1 MTKKILGISAIFFLI
16 VSLAQAQRKP
26 APRKATMPTKTATG
40 LLYFVDSGQG
50 TQTCLLKTLEGIL
63 EISVTKKT
71 RVVNFPADNSAWN
84 LGAEWR
90 VTYYESK
97 DYSGF
102 EVDTVTFT
110 GKIVS
115 AIADAQ
121 VVARD
126 YNSALSGDDKD
137 YKTAYSKLS
146 EAVRRNLSFGDFTK
160 MYKDVEGITNAVRVC
175 SYSDE
180 KVVMLLTFY
189 GVSSDDRFQQ
199 IEMVQNGDKYA
210 INRLF
215 DLQKNEE
222 ETTCQ

>member
-1 MTKKILGISAIFFLI
+1 MTKKILLISAMLFLI
-16 VSLAQAQRKP
+16 VGIAQAQRKSV
-26 APRKATMPTKTATG
+26 PRKAAVQAKTATG

-50 TQTCLLKTLEGIL
+50 TQTCLLKTPEGIL
-63 EISVTKKT
+63 EVSVTKKT

-90 VTYYESK
+90 ITYHESK

-110 GKIVS
+110 GKIVP
-115 AIADAQ
+115 AIADAENA
-121 VVARD
+121 ARD
-126 YNSALSGDDKD
+126 YNDALSGDDKD

-146 EAVRRNLSFGDFTK
+146 EAARRNLSFGDFTK
-160 MYKDVEGITNAVRVC
+160 MYKDVEGITSAVRVC

-189 GVSSDDRFQQ
+189 GVSSDDRFQTVE
-199 IEMVQNGDKYA
+199 IVQNGGKYA

-215 DLQKNEE
+215 NLQKSEE
-222 ETTCQ
+222 ETACQ